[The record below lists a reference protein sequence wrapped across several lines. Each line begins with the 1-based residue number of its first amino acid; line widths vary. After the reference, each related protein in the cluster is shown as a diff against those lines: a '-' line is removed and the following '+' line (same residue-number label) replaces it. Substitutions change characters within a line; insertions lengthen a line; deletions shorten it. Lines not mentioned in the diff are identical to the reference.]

1 MKVLQI
7 NSVCGIRSTGKICTD
22 LSDVLHK
29 RGDECLILYGRDK
42 APDSYRNVAKKI
54 GGSFGVKLHALFT
67 RLFDSAGFHSNAA
80 TKKIIQEIKKYNPDI
95 IHLHNLHG
103 YYLNIKIL
111 FDYLKNQDKPIVW
124 TLHDCWAFTGHCS
137 HFSFVGCEKWKK
149 GCFRCPQHKEYPTS
163 LFFDNSKKN
172 YNKKKN
178 CFTGVKNLCI
188 VTPSRWLAET
198 AKESFLSEYPIVAI
212 PNGIDLELFKPTPGD
227 FRDRYDL
234 KDKKIILGVA
244 SSWGEKKGLIDFLE
258 LSKMIDDDTRI
269 VLVGLKD
276 YESKSMPGNIIC
288 IQEIRN
294 STELAQIYTAADIFF
309 NPSREETMGL
319 TTVEAMAC
327 GTFSI
332 VYPLTALPEVIGE
345 NSGCVINF
353 KDLSAVIDILKDRTK
368 LNPEKCIEQAN
379 VYSKYKMF
387 ESYMKIYEGLKK

>member
-103 YYLNIKIL
+103 YYLNIKML
-111 FDYLKNQDKPIVW
+111 FDYLKNQDKPVVW

-244 SSWGEKKGLIDFLE
+244 SSWGEKKGLDDFLE
-258 LSKMIDDDTRI
+258 LSKIIDEDTRI

-276 YESKSMPGNIIC
+276 YESKSMPNNIIC

-332 VYPLTALPEVIGE
+332 VYPLTALPEVISEGA
-345 NSGCVINF
+345 GCIINF
-353 KDLSAVIDILKDRTK
+353 KDLSAVIDVLKDQTK
-368 LNPEKCIEQAN
+368 LLPENCIKQASI
-379 VYSKYKMF
+379 YSKYKMF
-387 ESYMKIYEGLKK
+387 ESYMKIYEELKK

>member
-1 MKVLQI
+1 MRVLQI

-42 APDSYRNVAKKI
+42 VPDAYRNVAKKI
-54 GGSFGVKLHALFT
+54 GGNFGVKLHALFT

-103 YYLNIKIL
+103 YYLNIKML
-111 FDYLKNQDKPIVW
+111 FDYLKNQDKPVVW

-149 GCFRCPQHKEYPTS
+149 GCFRCPQRKEYPTS

-172 YNKKKN
+172 YNKKKK

-212 PNGIDLELFKPTPGD
+212 PNGIDLEIFKPTPGD
-227 FRDRYDL
+227 FRDRYEL
-234 KDKKIILGVA
+234 KGKKIILGVA
-244 SSWGEKKGLIDFLE
+244 SSWGEKKGLNDFLE
-258 LSKMIDDDTRI
+258 LSKMIDEDTRI

-276 YESKSMPGNIIC
+276 YESKSMLGNIIC

-294 STELAQIYTAADIFF
+294 SAELAQIYTAADIFF

-345 NSGCVINF
+345 DSGCVINF

-368 LNPEKCIEQAN
+368 LNSEKCIEQAN